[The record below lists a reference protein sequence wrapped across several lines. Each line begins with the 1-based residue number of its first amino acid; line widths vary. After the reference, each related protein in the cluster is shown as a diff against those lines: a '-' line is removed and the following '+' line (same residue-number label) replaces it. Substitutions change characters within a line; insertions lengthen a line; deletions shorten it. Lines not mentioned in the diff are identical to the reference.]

1 MVVVLLL
8 AVIPAVNESRS
19 NDGGNCGGG
28 VFPLLLF
35 IALHRPYKEIKRIS
49 FFSHLCLFFIHIN
62 IA

>member
-35 IALHRPYKEIKRIS
+35 IALHRPYKEINE
-49 FFSHLCLFFIHIN
+49 FLFFHTF
-62 IA
+62 AYFLYT

>member
-1 MVVVLLL
+1 MVVVLLV

-19 NDGGNCGGG
+19 NDGGNCGGE

-49 FFSHLCLFFIHIN
+49 FFHTFAYFLYT
-62 IA
+62 